1 MLGHEGCGQVVRSA
15 RPGIS
20 AGERLTFSV
29 TDVCG
34 KCEFS
39 RSEESHLIHK
49 QVMFGLRKKVKEL

>member
-34 KCEFS
+34 KCEYS
-39 RSEESHLIHK
+39 RSQAEDFRS
-49 QVMFGLRKKVKEL
+49 RA

>member
-39 RSEESHLIHK
+39 RSET
-49 QVMFGLRKKVKEL
+49 